1 MRNRHVGDRCIVG
14 RPCVRLSTIKFEFA
28 SRSPREVLKI
38 VIGTHVIAAIDPKP
52 TTAGDMIP
60 QEEIPCDP
68 VPVSMSQRHSTS
80 SLPEGIKTNV
90 VIAGLH
96 RDDFYFTVRSLK
108 QVRLHHGSGS

>member
-1 MRNRHVGDRCIVG
+1 MRNRHVSDRCIVG
-14 RPCVRLSTIKFEFA
+14 RSCIRLSTIKCDFA
-28 SRSPREVLKI
+28 SRRPCEVLKI
-38 VIGTHVIAAIDPKP
+38 VIGNHVVAAIDPNP

-60 QEEIPCDP
+60 QEEIPCDS

-108 QVRLHHGSGS
+108 QVRLHHGSRS